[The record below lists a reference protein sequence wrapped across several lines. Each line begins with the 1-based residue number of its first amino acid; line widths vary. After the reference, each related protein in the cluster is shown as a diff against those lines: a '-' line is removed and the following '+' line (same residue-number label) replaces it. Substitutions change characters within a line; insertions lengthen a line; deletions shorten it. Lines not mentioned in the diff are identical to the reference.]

1 MTASAAKCTV
11 LLVEDESLVA
21 MEIADAVR
29 ELGHDVVGPISELH
43 KAVTAAGDESLC
55 CAILDINIRGG
66 PSYPVA
72 DMLLGR
78 GVPILLLSGYFE
90 RSLPERL
97 HGVTL
102 LNKPFTC
109 VQLTTEIRNLC
120 ARVRHSSQ

>member
-1 MTASAAKCTV
+1 MSAATAKCRV

-21 MEIADAVR
+21 MDIEDAVR
-29 ELGHDVVGPISELH
+29 ELGHDVLGPISELH
-43 KAVTAAGDESLC
+43 EAVAAAADESLC

-78 GVPILLLSGYFE
+78 GVPVLLLSGYFE
-90 RSLPERL
+90 GTLPERL

-102 LNKPFTC
+102 LNKPFTS
-109 VQLTTEIRNLC
+109 VQLTTEIQNLC
-120 ARVRHSSQ
+120 ERVRHPSQ